1 MVAFILGAVIG
12 ALISWLS
19 FFVAVYPF
27 YKKQATENVML
38 RDAVDSWQ
46 NETHYLEGILQEYEP
61 WRRGES

>member
-27 YKKQATENVML
+27 YKRQATENAML

-46 NETHYLEGILQEYEP
+46 REAQYTKVNEP
-61 WRRGES
+61 WRGGEH